1 MNQELKNRAF
11 FLMAIL
17 TGVTTEFLE
26 SEMENDRLNTY
37 WVQKTADVVEWHIRE
52 LHVKG
57 VSASD
62 EIEILK
68 WLLSKV

>member
-17 TGVTTEFLE
+17 TGVTTDYLK
-26 SEMENDRLNTY
+26 SEMENNRLNTY
-37 WVQKTADVVEWHIRE
+37 WIQKTADVFEWNIRE
-52 LHVKG
+52 LNVKG

-62 EIEILK
+62 EIEILR

>member
-17 TGVTTEFLE
+17 TGVNTDFLE
-26 SEMENDRLNTY
+26 SEMENDRISTY

-57 VSASD
+57 VIASD